1 MRAAHMAEKRDSIAQ
16 RLKKS
21 LEQEKDWQRIP
32 RELASLGVHVGMLA
46 LRQDWSDPLK
56 RAVAADLALRITE
69 PEESLQKAF
78 ELFGLDSENPYDWR
92 RLLSYFAESIL
103 GRRRPVLPKSG
114 QTISTRILSAI
125 EPSSS
130 GKIGSSSL

>member
-78 ELFGLDSENPYDWR
+78 ELFGLDSENPYDWS
-92 RLLSYFAESIL
+92 RLLSYFA
-103 GRRRPVLPKSG
+103 GLPKSG